1 MSLANGCN
9 ITKSEKF
16 KGVWILSVPT
26 VYIKHDD
33 VLSSVH
39 RKHLKAFW
47 TFVNTLVKCKH
58 QFVLIANWVSQ
69 RPWSQFEFNLTRGS
83 KVSLQP
89 HWRRLPP
96 RVSVLSQERSS
107 RQSQHS
113 TALHK
118 HTQETLVNK
127 SFHFFSSFSL
137 WVGDMPKI
145 SYHIWFFFQPGSL
158 STIRLFYLQLNEKY
172 SHANLIE
179 LTKTS
184 FNAIK
189 TVLRGGHTSQVTFI
203 YIALLT
209 IQIVT
214 KQLHNIKIGKLCQKC
229 KMTSFNTQFSAEGIS
244 LLNLVMASSSSVQFK

>member
-1 MSLANGCN
+1 MWYLISLVFWPNLQPANKVT
-9 ITKSEKF
+9 I
-16 KGVWILSVPT
+16 
-26 VYIKHDD
+26 YIKHDD

-127 SFHFFSSFSL
+127 SFHFFPLSHYG
-137 WVGDMPKI
+137 WAIWQK
-145 SYHIWFFFQPGSL
+145 YHITYDFFFSQDHYPQSGCSICNWMR
-158 STIRLFYLQLNEKY
+158 ST
-172 SHANLIE
+172 AMLI
-179 LTKTS
+179 
-184 FNAIK
+184 
-189 TVLRGGHTSQVTFI
+189 
-203 YIALLT
+203 
-209 IQIVT
+209 
-214 KQLHNIKIGKLCQKC
+214 
-229 KMTSFNTQFSAEGIS
+229 
-244 LLNLVMASSSSVQFK
+244 